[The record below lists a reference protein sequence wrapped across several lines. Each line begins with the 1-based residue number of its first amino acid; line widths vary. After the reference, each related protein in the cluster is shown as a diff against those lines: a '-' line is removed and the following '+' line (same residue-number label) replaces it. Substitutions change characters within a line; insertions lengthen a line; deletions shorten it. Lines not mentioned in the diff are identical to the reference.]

1 MASIRA
7 FFWSAGEGADVD
19 RLAPRGRYSRDRFA
33 DGWNSGGWGRLM
45 AVRRCRGPGGGVE
58 VTGPGGWTGAGG
70 AVLMTG
76 ACAAK

>member
-1 MASIRA
+1 MLVFWLPGVGIHVIVLRTAGTPVDGGAS
-7 FFWSAGEGADVD
+7 WPGD
-19 RLAPRGRYSRDRFA
+19 
-33 DGWNSGGWGRLM
+33 
-45 AVRRCRGPGGGVE
+45 AVGGPGGGVE